1 MSAPDSFAKEM
12 AQLDAEL
19 KRLEAE
25 YNLFFAGRQQRL
37 PVERRARVDAT
48 IRKHDRTPRRN
59 TAERFRLDTIQARY
73 AALCQLWDRTLR
85 EKEK

>member
-1 MSAPDSFAKEM
+1 VSAPDTFAKEM
-12 AQLDAEL
+12 TQLELEL

-25 YNLFFAGRQQRL
+25 YTQFFVGRAKRL
-37 PVERRARVDAT
+37 PSDRRARVDAT
-48 IRKHDRTPRRN
+48 IRRHDRTPRSN
-59 TAERFRLDTIQARY
+59 TGERFRFEAIQARY

>member
-1 MSAPDSFAKEM
+1 VKSQDPFAREM
-12 AQLDAEL
+12 AQLEAEV

-25 YNLFFAGRQQRL
+25 YSLFFSGRQRRI
-37 PVERRARVDAT
+37 PVERRARVDAA
-48 IRKHDRTPRRN
+48 IKKHDRTPRQN
-59 TAERFRLDTIQARY
+59 TAERFRLDSIQARY